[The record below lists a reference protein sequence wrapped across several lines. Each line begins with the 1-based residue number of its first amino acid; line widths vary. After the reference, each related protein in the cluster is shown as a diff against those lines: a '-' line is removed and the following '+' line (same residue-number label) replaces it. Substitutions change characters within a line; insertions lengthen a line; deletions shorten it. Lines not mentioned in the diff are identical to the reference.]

1 MDSKA
6 WKRNLPVYQDEDE
19 DADSQRVSQLSM
31 DAHAHY
37 HSSVPKRLV
46 HVFDDVDE
54 SSLFPEA
61 KNLRNVIKAR
71 STGYFSYEQINDRL
85 MTLGLDDREDAA
97 LANLDAL
104 IDGRIAA
111 YEAEKSKYSTCYMT
125 YICQIELGGV
135 LLPQFIQIAATS
147 FLNQFVV
154 MRKHFCKDHM
164 IDFEKRER
172 MIKKIKQAPKHCTR

>member
-1 MDSKA
+1 
-6 WKRNLPVYQDEDE
+6 
-19 DADSQRVSQLSM
+19 M

-85 MTLGLDDREDAA
+85 RTLGLDDREDAA